1 MRYLLTREGRDL
13 EVQIEPDG
21 AGFRVTLEGRSHHVD
36 ATLGETLRARI
47 DTRPVEGRV
56 SRRGDTLEVELRG
69 RVHRFRVRDPRA
81 PKLAR
86 RKSQEDAS
94 RGELHAPMPGLVVQV
109 LAHEGEEVEAGH
121 PVVVVEAM
129 KMQNALVAPVKG
141 RVLSI
146 PVTPGT
152 AVESG
157 QLLLA
162 IAPEES

>member
-1 MRYLLTREGRDL
+1 MNYLLTREGRDL

-21 AGFRVTLEGRSHHVD
+21 QGFRVTLEGRPHHVD
-36 ATLGETLRARI
+36 ATLGDTLRARI
-47 DTRPVEGRV
+47 DTRPVEGWV
-56 SRRGDTLEVELRG
+56 IRRGDSLEVELRG
-69 RVHRFRVRDPRA
+69 RVYRFRVRDPRA

-129 KMQNALVAPVKG
+129 KMQNALVAPLKG
-141 RVLSI
+141 RVISI